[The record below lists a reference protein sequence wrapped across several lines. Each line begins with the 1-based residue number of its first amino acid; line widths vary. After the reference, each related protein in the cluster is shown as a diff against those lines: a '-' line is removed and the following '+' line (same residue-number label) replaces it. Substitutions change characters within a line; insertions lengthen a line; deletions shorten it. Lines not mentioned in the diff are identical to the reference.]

1 MEQLLRNP
9 MPSIVADQET
19 ELQEIGIMQASQS
32 STPDLESEI
41 ENGNLQDYLDIYGE
55 LEDNV

>member
-9 MPSIVADQET
+9 MPSIVTDQET

>member
-1 MEQLLRNP
+1 MEKLLKSP
-9 MPSIVADQET
+9 MLSIVTDQET
-19 ELQEIGIMQASQS
+19 ELQEIGIMQATQS

>member
-1 MEQLLRNP
+1 MEKLLKNP
-9 MPSIVADQET
+9 MLSIATDQET